1 MNFDQK
7 EKLAVVKALTEAIHV
22 DEKYRVGELVYLDKL
37 MKELDFDARFMEL
50 GSKLDAAEAIE
61 ILKGMTESKKR
72 SLIIMINE
80 MTEADGVVDSKEM
93 DFMINLLNI
102 LQ

>member
-1 MNFDQK
+1 MNYDQQ

-22 DEKYRVGELVYLDKL
+22 DDRYRVGELFYLDKL
-37 MKELDFDARFMEL
+37 MKSLDFDAHFME
-50 GSKLDAAEAIE
+50 KAAELEPSKATE
-61 ILKGMTESKKR
+61 ILKGMSESKKR

-93 DFMINLLNI
+93 DYLVNLLQI
-102 LQ
+102 LR